1 LLLKV
6 ADTLGKTGLE
16 TSFKSTQKGA
26 GPVEGVGFLDD
37 HKLAK
42 VCSASR
48 LVICR
53 SRFDSIGGVIEA
65 AACGTPVLMIPLP
78 VHSLGSHL
86 FYVGRLNEFVSSQ
99 SRVHS
104 MWETN
109 TSLYEK
115 LAQMSSSQISGARAQ
130 DMACSRCFRRLNSFL
145 IRLQVSSWTLKY
157 R

>member
-1 LLLKV
+1 MLLKV

-16 TSFKSTQKGA
+16 TSFKSTQKGV

-48 LVICR
+48 LVICP
-53 SRFDSIGGVIEA
+53 SSFDSIGGVIDA
-65 AACGTPVLMIPLP
+65 AVCGTPVLMVPLP

-86 FYVGRLNEFVSSQ
+86 FYVDRLNEFVSSQ

-109 TSLYEK
+109 TGLYEK
-115 LAQMSSSQISGARAQ
+115 LAHMSSSQVSGYGMRQ
-130 DMACSRCFRRLNSFL
+130 MLPKIEFFLN
-145 IRLQVSSWTLKY
+145 QVAGL
-157 R
+157 